1 MALFPLGILSAAG
14 AGGFEGIPAYDLIST
29 TVLGSASSSVVFSS
43 LGTYSSTYKHLQLRF
58 TARSTRSNAIS
69 TLALRINGSSATTY
83 ADHALK
89 GDGSAVA
96 SSAASSNNSTVISRN
111 YPGASASASIF
122 GAGVIDLLDPYAAGK
137 NKTLRTLFGAFGANT
152 TAGRTIELHSGAW
165 FDTASVTSIEFLE
178 PLSLFAAG
186 SRFSLYGIKG

>member
-1 MALFPLGILSAAG
+1 MLIPLGILAS
-14 AGGFEGIPAYDLIST
+14 AGGVAPIVSDYELIST
-29 TVLGSASSSVVFSS
+29 TILGSTTASVTFSS
-43 LGTYSSTYKHLQLRF
+43 LNTYSSTYKHLQLRF

-89 GDGSAVA
+89 GDGTAVA

-152 TAGRTIELHSGAW
+152 TSGRTIELHSGSW